1 MINDAIVCKIKRL
14 HKEGLPKAE
23 IASLVGC
30 SRQTVYAYLKDPLRG
45 LRPEMLQ
52 RPKPFKL
59 DAGNQAKIEALFKAS
74 LSNCAV
80 VTQRINA
87 DPVGYGLPADT
98 TVSRRSVERY
108 GKARFPGLFAK
119 SAMLPVQPFHCEKGE
134 QLQIDF
140 VQAKFRYGGSGSTD
154 APSTVYIFESCYAW
168 SRKSFVWV
176 YGVPR

>member
-1 MINDAIVCKIKRL
+1 MCINFTFHVKSMINDAMACKIKRPPQRGTAQGRNSRPRRL
-14 HKEGLPKAE
+14 FPPNGLCLFKRPTAW
-23 IASLVGC
+23 SW
-30 SRQTVYAYLKDPLRG
+30 
-45 LRPEMLQ
+45 PEMLQ

-74 LSNCAV
+74 PSNCAV

-134 QLQIDF
+134 
-140 VQAKFRYGGSGSTD
+140 
-154 APSTVYIFESCYAW
+154 
-168 SRKSFVWV
+168 
-176 YGVPR
+176 

>member
-1 MINDAIVCKIKRL
+1 MCINFTFHVKSMINDAMACKTKRL

-23 IASLVGC
+23 IAGLVGC

-74 LSNCAV
+74 PSNCAV

-98 TVSRRSVERY
+98 TVSWRSVERY

-140 VQAKFRYGGSGSTD
+140 V
-154 APSTVYIFESCYAW
+154 
-168 SRKSFVWV
+168 
-176 YGVPR
+176 

>member
-23 IASLVGC
+23 IAGLVGC

-74 LSNCAV
+74 PSNCAV

-98 TVSRRSVERY
+98 TVSP
-108 GKARFPGLFAK
+108 ADP
-119 SAMLPVQPFHCEKGE
+119 
-134 QLQIDF
+134 
-140 VQAKFRYGGSGSTD
+140 
-154 APSTVYIFESCYAW
+154 
-168 SRKSFVWV
+168 
-176 YGVPR
+176 